1 MDISEYTAKLQND
14 LATAAELGDDHT
26 RRIAASLSAA
36 IEPSVR
42 LVLLAAAT
50 ELAKEIGAKLGDRE
64 VKVNLDGSELLV
76 DVVRPPNSTG
86 GEGANEKADD
96 EKKDSTY
103 SFDDVSGDIS
113 RVTLRMMEQIKARAE
128 RGRQSERSLPQL
140 VGFTS
145 RPGRIAGPD
154 AQERHGLARRQPDH
168 RNDLIAQLQ

>member
-50 ELAKEIGAKLGDRE
+50 ELAKEIGTKLDGRE
-64 VKVNLDGSELLV
+64 VRVNLDGNEIV
-76 DVVRPPNSTG
+76 TDVVRPTNPID
-86 GEGANEKADD
+86 GEGTDEKADD

-128 RGRQSERSLPQL
+128 EAANQNGVSLNSWVSQAVQGAL
-140 VGFTS
+140 RDQMRKNGM
-145 RPGRIAGPD
+145 D
-154 AQERHGLARRQPDH
+154 
-168 RNDLIAQLQ
+168 

>member
-14 LATAAELGDDHT
+14 LVTAAELGDDHT

-76 DVVRPPNSTG
+76 DVVRPPSSTG
-86 GEGANEKADD
+86 GDSADNEKADD

-128 RGRQSERSLPQL
+128 EAANQNGVSLNSWVSQAVQGAL
-140 VGFTS
+140 RDQMRKNGM
-145 RPGRIAGPD
+145 D
-154 AQERHGLARRQPDH
+154 
-168 RNDLIAQLQ
+168 

>member
-14 LATAAELGDDHT
+14 VATAAELGDDHT

-96 EKKDSTY
+96 EQKDSTY

-128 RGRQSERSLPQL
+128 EAANQNGVSLNSWVSQAVQGAL
-140 VGFTS
+140 RDQMRKNGM
-145 RPGRIAGPD
+145 D
-154 AQERHGLARRQPDH
+154 
-168 RNDLIAQLQ
+168 

>member
-14 LATAAELGDDHT
+14 LVTAAELGDDHT

-76 DVVRPPNSTG
+76 DVVSPPSSTG
-86 GEGANEKADD
+86 GDSADNEKADD

-128 RGRQSERSLPQL
+128 EAANQNGVSLNSWVSQAVQGAL
-140 VGFTS
+140 RDQMRKNGM
-145 RPGRIAGPD
+145 D
-154 AQERHGLARRQPDH
+154 
-168 RNDLIAQLQ
+168 

>member
-128 RGRQSERSLPQL
+128 EAANQNGVSLNSGFHKPSRAHCGTRCARTAWTSSTPTRSP
-140 VGFTS
+140 
-145 RPGRIAGPD
+145 
-154 AQERHGLARRQPDH
+154 
-168 RNDLIAQLQ
+168 NDLIAQLQ

>member
-14 LATAAELGDDHT
+14 LVTAAELGDDHT

-86 GEGANEKADD
+86 GEAADNEKAD

-128 RGRQSERSLPQL
+128 EAANQNGVSLNSWVSQAVQGAL
-140 VGFTS
+140 RDQMRKNGM
-145 RPGRIAGPD
+145 D
-154 AQERHGLARRQPDH
+154 
-168 RNDLIAQLQ
+168 

>member
-14 LATAAELGDDHT
+14 LVTAAELGDDHT

-76 DVVRPPNSTG
+76 DVVRQPGSTG
-86 GEGANEKADD
+86 GEAADNEKADD

-128 RGRQSERSLPQL
+128 EAANQNGVSLNSWVSQAVQGAL
-140 VGFTS
+140 RDQMRKNGM
-145 RPGRIAGPD
+145 D
-154 AQERHGLARRQPDH
+154 
-168 RNDLIAQLQ
+168 

>member
-1 MDISEYTAKLQND
+1 
-14 LATAAELGDDHT
+14 
-26 RRIAASLSAA
+26 
-36 IEPSVR
+36 
-42 LVLLAAAT
+42 LAAAT
-50 ELAKEIGAKLGDRE
+50 DLAKEIGAKLGDRE

-128 RGRQSERSLPQL
+128 EAANQNGVSLNSWVSQAVQGAL
-140 VGFTS
+140 RDQMRKNGM
-145 RPGRIAGPD
+145 D
-154 AQERHGLARRQPDH
+154 
-168 RNDLIAQLQ
+168 

>member
-14 LATAAELGDDHT
+14 LVTAAELGDDHT

-50 ELAKEIGAKLGDRE
+50 ELAKEIGTKLGDRE

-76 DVVRPPNSTG
+76 DVVRPPSSTG
-86 GEGANEKADD
+86 GDSADNEKADD

-128 RGRQSERSLPQL
+128 EAANQNGVSLNSWVSQAVQGAL
-140 VGFTS
+140 RDQMRKNGM
-145 RPGRIAGPD
+145 D
-154 AQERHGLARRQPDH
+154 
-168 RNDLIAQLQ
+168 

>member
-128 RGRQSERSLPQL
+128 EAANQNGVSSTRGFHKPSRAHCGTRCARTAWTSSTPTRSP
-140 VGFTS
+140 
-145 RPGRIAGPD
+145 
-154 AQERHGLARRQPDH
+154 
-168 RNDLIAQLQ
+168 NDLIAQLQ

>member
-128 RGRQSERSLPQL
+128 EAANQNGVSLNSW
-140 VGFTS
+140 VS
-145 RPGRIAGPD
+145 
-154 AQERHGLARRQPDH
+154 LAVLGALRVQMLKNGMD
-168 RNDLIAQLQ
+168 

>member
-14 LATAAELGDDHT
+14 LVTAAELGDDHT

-76 DVVRPPNSTG
+76 DVVRPPNATD
-86 GEGANEKADD
+86 GEAADNEKADD

-128 RGRQSERSLPQL
+128 EAANQNGVSLNSWVSQAVQGAL
-140 VGFTS
+140 RDQMRKNGM
-145 RPGRIAGPD
+145 D
-154 AQERHGLARRQPDH
+154 
-168 RNDLIAQLQ
+168 

>member
-14 LATAAELGDDHT
+14 LVTAAELGDDHT

-128 RGRQSERSLPQL
+128 EAANQNGVSLNSWVSQAVQGAL
-140 VGFTS
+140 RDQMRKNGM
-145 RPGRIAGPD
+145 D
-154 AQERHGLARRQPDH
+154 
-168 RNDLIAQLQ
+168 

>member
-14 LATAAELGDDHT
+14 LATAAGLGDDHT

-128 RGRQSERSLPQL
+128 EAANQNGVSLNSWVSQAVQGAL
-140 VGFTS
+140 RDQMRKNGM
-145 RPGRIAGPD
+145 D
-154 AQERHGLARRQPDH
+154 
-168 RNDLIAQLQ
+168 

>member
-14 LATAAELGDDHT
+14 LVTAAELGDDHT

-64 VKVNLDGSELLV
+64 VKVNLDGSDLLV

-128 RGRQSERSLPQL
+128 EAANQNGVSLNSWVSQAVQGAL
-140 VGFTS
+140 RDQMRKNGM
-145 RPGRIAGPD
+145 D
-154 AQERHGLARRQPDH
+154 
-168 RNDLIAQLQ
+168 

>member
-14 LATAAELGDDHT
+14 LVTAAELGDDHT

-76 DVVRPPNSTG
+76 DVVRPPGSTD
-86 GEGANEKADD
+86 GEAADNEKADD

-128 RGRQSERSLPQL
+128 EAANQNGVSLNSWVSQAVQGAL
-140 VGFTS
+140 RDQMRKNGM
-145 RPGRIAGPD
+145 D
-154 AQERHGLARRQPDH
+154 
-168 RNDLIAQLQ
+168 

>member
-14 LATAAELGDDHT
+14 VATAAELGDDHT

-96 EKKDSTY
+96 EQKDSTY

-128 RGRQSERSLPQL
+128 EAANQNGVSLNSWVSQAVQGAL
-140 VGFTS
+140 RDQMRKKGM
-145 RPGRIAGPD
+145 D
-154 AQERHGLARRQPDH
+154 
-168 RNDLIAQLQ
+168 

>member
-26 RRIAASLSAA
+26 RRISASLSAA

-64 VKVNLDGSELLV
+64 VKVNLDGSDLGVE
-76 DVVRPPNSTG
+76 VVRPPNSTG

-128 RGRQSERSLPQL
+128 EAANQNGVSLNSWVSQAVQGAL
-140 VGFTS
+140 RDQMRKNGM
-145 RPGRIAGPD
+145 D
-154 AQERHGLARRQPDH
+154 
-168 RNDLIAQLQ
+168 

>member
-14 LATAAELGDDHT
+14 LVTAAELGDDHT

-76 DVVRPPNSTG
+76 DVVRPPNSTD
-86 GEGANEKADD
+86 GEAADNEKAKD
-96 EKKDSTY
+96 EKRDSSY

-128 RGRQSERSLPQL
+128 EAANQNGVSLNSWVSQAVQGAL
-140 VGFTS
+140 RDQMRKNGM
-145 RPGRIAGPD
+145 D
-154 AQERHGLARRQPDH
+154 
-168 RNDLIAQLQ
+168 

>member
-64 VKVNLDGSELLV
+64 IKVNLDGSELLV
-76 DVVRPPNSTG
+76 DGVRPPNSTG
-86 GEGANEKADD
+86 GEGANEQEDD
-96 EKKDSTY
+96 KHKNPNKPVNE
-103 SFDDVSGDIS
+103 
-113 RVTLRMMEQIKARAE
+113 
-128 RGRQSERSLPQL
+128 
-140 VGFTS
+140 
-145 RPGRIAGPD
+145 
-154 AQERHGLARRQPDH
+154 
-168 RNDLIAQLQ
+168 